1 MRVRWF
7 CVVIFIIHGLKCTA
21 LPPAALGDVVANA
34 ASSLNSMKVTGAWR
48 RLSSTVSES
57 VGLKHAL
64 RRLQAVPARAA
75 RLVHALVDRMRVG
88 GGPIVTTIYGSLRGR
103 RVVARTNIQT
113 PFYSFKGI
121 RYAQP
126 PRGPL
131 RFRPPAPLEPWSG
144 IRDAVEEGAVCP
156 HRFMLFDTYKGDEDC
171 LYLNVYTPALP
182 DKLSGYNPKLAVMV
196 WIHGGAFAVGSGNAF
211 LYGPDH
217 LVGAG
222 VVLVTLNYRLG
233 ALGFLS
239 LENEEVSGNMG
250 LKDQVMALKWVRDN
264 IESFGGDPQRITIF
278 GESAGAASVHLHML
292 SPASKGLFHGAIAQ
306 SGVALSPWALA
317 QDPKERA
324 FELGRELGID
334 TNSTA
339 ELLGYLRATPSEL
352 LVKAGARLVG
362 ASGAAKSADLRG
374 TVALP
379 FLPAVEPP
387 IPGAF
392 LTEDP
397 RTLLPGADVPFMT
410 GYNAQEG
417 IILFRRLQR
426 YPKLLSELEHE
437 FRRVVPP
444 ELISSDEERSNKIT
458 DQIRAFYFQQRPVD
472 MRNIDSL
479 IDLFTDVMFLRPA
492 LETLRLQAKTNRTSP
507 TYLYRFAFDGALG
520 LFKRMLGITHP
531 GACHGDEMGYLFY
544 FSRLN
549 YRLDDNSPELAV
561 SKKMVQLWT
570 NFAKTGNPT
579 PPVDYESVVD
589 FTWLP
594 VNDTT
599 HVNFL
604 DIAGNFTLRF
614 DPEAKRV
621 RFWDWLFES
630 YAESSRNTSIYEQV
644 NGTNKP
650 IVSQNSDI

>member
-1 MRVRWF
+1 MRSVCWR
-7 CVVIFIIHGLKCTA
+7 VVCLCACALVLRCHA
-21 LPPAALGDVVANA
+21 LPPATLGDVVANA
-34 ASSLNSMKVTGAWR
+34 VTSLNSMKVTGAWR

-88 GGPIVTTIYGSLRGR
+88 GGPVVNTHLGSIRGR
-103 RVVARTNIQT
+103 KVLTRTSAQT
-113 PFYSFKGI
+113 PYYSFKGI

-126 PRGPL
+126 PRGSL

-144 IRDAVEEGAVCP
+144 VRDALEEGAVCP

-182 DKLSGYNPKLAVMV
+182 DKITGYNPNLAVMV
-196 WIHGGAFAVGSGNAF
+196 WIHGGAFTVGSGNSF

-217 LVGAG
+217 LVDAG

-239 LENEEVSGNMG
+239 LENEEVPGNMG

-264 IESFGGDPQRITIF
+264 IVMFGGDASRVTIF

-292 SPASKGLFHGAIAQ
+292 SQASKGLFHRAIAQ
-306 SGVALSPWALA
+306 SGVAISPWAMAA
-317 QDPKERA
+317 QPRDRA
-324 FELGRELGID
+324 FDLGRELGID

-352 LVKAGARLVG
+352 LVKAVARLSA
-362 ASGAAKSADLRG
+362 ASGPADDLQS

-379 FLPAVEPP
+379 FVPALEPDLPD
-387 IPGAF
+387 AF
-392 LTEDP
+392 LTKRP
-397 RTLLPGADVPFMT
+397 RDALPGADVPLLT

-426 YPKLLSELEHE
+426 YPKLLSELNRQ
-437 FRRVVPP
+437 FQRAIPV
-444 ELISSDEERSNKIT
+444 ELLTSDENKTRIVT
-458 DQIRAFYFQQRPVD
+458 DTIRNFYFQKRPID
-472 MRNIDSL
+472 IRNIDSL
-479 IDLFTDVMFLRPA
+479 IDLFTDVMFLRPI
-492 LETLRLQAKTNRTSP
+492 LETLRLEAATNRTSP

-520 LFKRMLGITHP
+520 LFKRMLGISHP
-531 GACHGDEMGYLFY
+531 GVCHGDEMGYLFY

-549 YRLDDNSPELAV
+549 YRLDDNSTESVV
-561 SKKMVQLWT
+561 SRKMVQLWA

-579 PPVDYESVVD
+579 PPVDYESILD
-589 FTWLP
+589 FTWEP
-594 VNDTT
+594 VT
-599 HVNFL
+599 
-604 DIAGNFTLRF
+604 DINKINYLNIDANFTTGVQ
-614 DPEAKRV
+614 PEADRIA
-621 RFWDWLFES
+621 FWNEIFEQ
-630 YAESSRNTSIYEQV
+630 YVSRAT
-644 NGTNKP
+644 
-650 IVSQNSDI
+650 

>member
-1 MRVRWF
+1 MRVRWWRA
-7 CVVIFIIHGLKCTA
+7 VVVCACALVLRSDA
-21 LPPAALGDVVANA
+21 LPPAALGDVVVNA
-34 ASSLNSMKVTGAWR
+34 ANSLNSMKVTGAWR

-88 GGPIVTTIYGSLRGR
+88 GGPIVNTRLGALRGR
-103 RVVARTNIQT
+103 RLVTRTVSQT
-113 PFYSFKGI
+113 PYYSFKGI
-121 RYAQP
+121 RYAQS
-126 PRGPL
+126 PRGRL
-131 RFRPPAPLEPWSG
+131 RFKPPAPLEPWSG
-144 IRDAVEEGAVCP
+144 VRDALEEGAVCP

-171 LYLNVYTPALP
+171 LFLNVYTSALP
-182 DKLSGYNPKLAVMV
+182 DKLTGYNPKLAVMV

-239 LENEEVSGNMG
+239 LENEEVPGNMG

-264 IESFGGDPQRITIF
+264 IEFFGGDPEKVTIF
-278 GESAGAASVHLHML
+278 GESAGAVSVHLHML
-292 SPASKGLFHGAIAQ
+292 SPASQGLFHRVIAQ
-306 SGVALSPWALA
+306 SGLALSPWALGKNPR
-317 QDPKERA
+317 DKA
-324 FELGRELGID
+324 FELGRELGIE

-352 LVKAGARLVG
+352 LVKAGARIAG
-362 ASGAAKSADLRG
+362 APGKTADLQS

-379 FLPAVEPP
+379 FLPVLEPEGP
-387 IPGAF
+387 DAF
-392 LTEDP
+392 LTTNPKES
-397 RTLLPGADVPFMT
+397 LPGADVPLLT

-444 ELISSDEERSNKIT
+444 ELISSDEKLTNKVADHIK
-458 DQIRAFYFQQRPVD
+458 AFYFQQRPVD
-472 MRNIDSL
+472 TRNINSL
-479 IDLFTDVMFLRPA
+479 IDLFTDVMFLRPV
-492 LETLRLQAKTNRTSP
+492 LQTIRLQAATNRTSP

-520 LFKRMLGITHP
+520 LFKRMLGISHP

-549 YRLDDNSPELAV
+549 YRLDDESTELAV
-561 SKKMVQLWT
+561 SRKMVQMWT

-579 PPVDYESVVD
+579 PPMNYESILD
-589 FTWLP
+589 FKWLP
-594 VNDTT
+594 VNGTE
-599 HVNFL
+599 HMNYL
-604 DIAGNFTLRF
+604 NINGNFTLLT

-621 RFWDWLFES
+621 RFWDWLYDN
-630 YAESSRNTSIYEQV
+630 YANKSMQV
-644 NGTNKP
+644 
-650 IVSQNSDI
+650 

>member
-1 MRVRWF
+1 MRVRWWRAVLL
-7 CVVIFIIHGLKCTA
+7 CACALVLRSDA
-21 LPPAALGDVVANA
+21 LPPATLGDVVANA
-34 ASSLNSMKVTGAWR
+34 ATSLNSMKVTGAWR

-88 GGPIVTTIYGSLRGR
+88 GGPIVSTQLGTLRGR
-103 RVVARTNIQT
+103 KLVARTTSQT
-113 PFYSFKGI
+113 SYYSFKGI

-131 RFRPPAPLEPWSG
+131 RFRPPVPLEPWSG
-144 IRDAVEEGAVCP
+144 VRDALEEGAVCP

-171 LYLNVYTPALP
+171 LFLNVYTPALP
-182 DKLSGYNPKLAVMV
+182 DKLTGYNPKLAVMV

-239 LENEEVSGNMG
+239 LETEEVSGNMG

-264 IESFGGDPQRITIF
+264 IESFGGDPNRVTIF

-292 SPASKGLFHGAIAQ
+292 SNSSQGLFHGAIAQ
-306 SGVALSPWALA
+306 SGLALSPWALA
-317 QDPKERA
+317 QNPQARA

-334 TNSTA
+334 TNNTA

-352 LVKAGARLVG
+352 IIKAGARLTG
-362 ASGAAKSADLRG
+362 AIGKNADLQS

-379 FLPAVEPP
+379 FLPVVEPDVP
-387 IPGAF
+387 EAF
-392 LTEDP
+392 LTTYPKE
-397 RTLLPGADVPFMT
+397 LLPGADVPLLT

-426 YPKLLSELEHE
+426 DPKLLSELDRE
-437 FRRVVPP
+437 FERVVPP
-444 ELISSDEERSNKIT
+444 ELSSHDEKTVKKIAAM
-458 DQIRAFYFQQRPVD
+458 IRASYFQHRPVD
-472 MRNIDSL
+472 MHNINSL
-479 IDLFTDVMFLRPA
+479 IDLFTDIMFLRPL
-492 LETLRLQAKTNRTSP
+492 LETIRLQAETNRTSP
-507 TYLYRFAFDGALG
+507 TYVYRFAFDGALG
-520 LFKRMLGITHP
+520 LFKRMMGITHP

-549 YRLDDNSPELAV
+549 YRLDEDSPELAV
-561 SKKMVQLWT
+561 SKRMIQLWT

-589 FTWLP
+589 FKWLP

-599 HVNFL
+599 HIDYLN
-604 DIAGNFTLRF
+604 INSKFTLEK
-614 DPEAKRV
+614 DPESIRV
-621 RFWDWLFES
+621 RFWDWMYEN
-630 YAESSRNTSIYEQV
+630 YAKS
-644 NGTNKP
+644 
-650 IVSQNSDI
+650 